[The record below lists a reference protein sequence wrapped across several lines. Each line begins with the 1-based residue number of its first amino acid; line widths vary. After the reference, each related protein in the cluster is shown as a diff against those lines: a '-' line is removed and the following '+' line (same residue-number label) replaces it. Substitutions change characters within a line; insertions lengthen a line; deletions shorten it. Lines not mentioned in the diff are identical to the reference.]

1 VTATVPASTN
11 VLVILTSRI
20 IDADAT
26 NNGTDLG
33 GYMSF
38 VTTGGSG
45 NVAADDTRAL
55 QFFPGRPTDGAQV
68 SASFYVTGL
77 SAGSHTFTTNIRN
90 TAAGS
95 GTTFSNRSITVIPM
109 P

>member
-1 VTATVPASTN
+1 
-11 VLVILTSRI
+11 VLVILTCRI
-20 IDADAT
+20 IDADTT

-38 VTTGGSG
+38 VSTLGSG
-45 NVAADDTRAL
+45 NVAADDTRAVA
-55 QFFPGRPTDGAQV
+55 FFPGRPQVGAQV
-68 SASFYVTGL
+68 SAVFYITGL
-77 SAGSHTFTTNIRN
+77 SEGSHTFTTNTRN
-90 TAAGS
+90 TAGGS